1 MSCDRCARPGSFTNR
16 MRILFVSW
24 RDLAHPKAGGSEVVV
39 DRLAVALQQRGHET
53 ALMCGGPAEEHEY
66 PVISLGGTYTQYL
79 RAPFVAR
86 RFADWDL
93 LVDMANG
100 IPFFSPLWWRGP
112 RVCLFTH
119 VHADQWHDYFPGPV
133 ARVGYLLEQRAVP
146 LVYRSTQFAAISP
159 STRDELQAMGVAGDR
174 IHLMHLGLDPSVL
187 VEPGPKAPEPTF
199 VVLGRLAPNKA
210 IDRLL
215 AIWSR
220 VHAVTGGRLLV
231 VGDGPER
238 ERLEAQAPP
247 GVVFKGRVTDAEKVE
262 LLGEAWLLVHAA
274 PREGWGMVIM
284 EAAAQGTP
292 TVAFDVEGVRDAIVD
307 GETGVL
313 VADDDGFVAAW
324 TDLVADTDR
333 RLELGRR
340 ARARAEGFSWD
351 ASVDALLAAA
361 DRAKVRR

>member
-1 MSCDRCARPGSFTNR
+1 MQNVGDP
-16 MRILFVSW
+16 MKILFVSW
-24 RDLAHPKAGGSEVVV
+24 RDLDHPKAGGSEVVV
-39 DRLAVALQQRGHET
+39 DRLARALRQRGHET
-53 ALMCGGPAEEHEY
+53 ALMCGGPAGPHEY
-66 PVISLGGTYTQYL
+66 PVVSLGGTYTQYL

-86 RFADWDL
+86 RFRDWDL

-133 ARVGYLLEQRAVP
+133 AKVGYLLEQRAVP
-146 LVYRSTQFAAISP
+146 AVYRSTEFAAISP
-159 STRDELQAMGVAGDR
+159 STMDELRATGVSSDR
-174 IHLMHLGLDPSVL
+174 IHLMHLGLDESVL
-187 VEPGPKAPEPTF
+187 VEPGPKAAEPTF

-215 AIWSR
+215 AIWER
-220 VHAVTGGRLLV
+220 VEAVTGGRLLV

-238 ERLEAQAPP
+238 SRLEAQAPR
-247 GVVFKGRVTDAEKVE
+247 GVEFLGRVTEEQKVE

-307 GETGVL
+307 DKTGVL
-313 VADDDGFVAAW
+313 VRDDDEFVSTW
-324 TDLVADTDR
+324 VDLVADTDR
-333 RLELGRR
+333 RLDLGRQ
-340 ARARAEGFSWD
+340 ARLRAEGFSWD
-351 ASVDALLAAA
+351 NSVDELLAVA
-361 DRAKVRR
+361 DKAMGAR